1 MTDENIIE
9 DIEEAIPE
17 ERKNL
22 SFGGP
27 DEGLVDVL
35 EDADEQA
42 HKRGAHEGDK
52 RADCPLCDT
61 EGDR

>member
-1 MTDENIIE
+1 VSDDEIIE
-9 DIEEAIPE
+9 EIEDVIPD

-27 DEGLVDVL
+27 DEGIIDVL
-35 EDADEQA
+35 EDADKRA
-42 HKRGAHEGDK
+42 HERGAHEGDE